1 MSEKSPVSKRDSI
14 MPSLKSLVYSW
25 PALKGINC
33 KRDSSGALF
42 SPIKLILLIGF
53 EKDCEVKKKKRR
65 VNRSLKIFFIFSP
78 IVVNFFNL
86 KKPLIQ
92 LTEEV

>member
-1 MSEKSPVSKRDSI
+1 MKLQFKLID
-14 MPSLKSLVYSW
+14 
-25 PALKGINC
+25 AH
-33 KRDSSGALF
+33 ALF

-65 VNRSLKIFFIFSP
+65 VNRSLNIFFIFSP

-86 KKPLIQ
+86 KKTLIQ
-92 LTEEV
+92 LTEEVYTHFNKINSLVVELTINNTL